1 MALKTLVKVSEVNN
15 LSDARYCAGMGVELV
30 GFPLDENHPK
40 FIELSSIR
48 EIVNWISGVK
58 VVGEF
63 SGDNIYNMNYLA
75 EQLALD
81 YIQLNHLIHPEFLP
95 GLKKPVI
102 LKITFNHENPSET
115 LEVLDKYA
123 NKVAYFLLE
132 SNSEPELTPLKDVL
146 GEICQNYP
154 VILGFGIRQSS
165 LPLIT
170 DTISPAG
177 IALKGGEEIKPG
189 LKDFSELSDILE
201 ELEVND

>member
-63 SGDNIYNMNYLA
+63 TGDNVYNMNYLA
-75 EQLALD
+75 EQLNLD
-81 YIQLNHLIHPEFLP
+81 FIQLNHLIHPEFLP

-102 LKITFNHENPSET
+102 LKVDFNNDEPSET
-115 LEVLDKYA
+115 IEVLKKYE

-132 SNSEPELTPLKDVL
+132 NNTEPELNYLKDVL
-146 GEICQNYP
+146 GEICQKFP
-154 VILGFGIRQSS
+154 VILGFGIQQSA
-165 LPLIT
+165 LPLII
-170 DTISPAG
+170 DTINPSG

-189 LKDFSELSDILE
+189 LKDFSELSEILE